1 LQQFSAHF
9 LLHAQWPEF
18 RGPYANGTIAKSALP
33 TEWSEEKNVSWKV
46 DIHGLGW
53 STPIISEGKI
63 WLTTATENGR
73 RMSVLCLNE
82 KSGEVLP

>member
-1 LQQFSAHF
+1 MKFLWLFAAFLCPFS
-9 LLHAQWPEF
+9 LHAQWSEF
-18 RGPYANGTIAKSALP
+18 RGPNADGTVTATALS

-63 WLTTATENGR
+63 WLTTATEDGR
-73 RMSVLCLNE
+73 QMSVVCLDE
-82 KSGEVLP
+82 